1 MFENITLSK
10 EKNVVIT
17 DRHRYFDEYAYK
29 ELRGFICGGRVARD
43 GVLPSETSALPLF
56 EEVSDKINSLMAEQ
70 GLPLNVLVETME
82 LLLYELVKPQR
93 DIQFLL
99 SYLARET
106 VGKSVLRAFNNK
118 LGCKCVDIQ
127 SLSYRIGDNISEA
140 RKVFQSLRI
149 CDPAAGC
156 GDLLHL
162 ILDEMI
168 AVKSQLGILTDRNG
182 NPLYQYKFVAGE
194 NGLTALEK
202 KEFRVID
209 LDGDTNECRR
219 IREALFVE
227 KVNILRNNLFGVE
240 AEPLAVLLC
249 KLRLWLDVIGILGD
263 AKLKKLPV
271 IESNIV
277 CGDALVSRF
286 TMKDDLMVALK
297 NINHTVVDYKR
308 LVENHKTNEDALERH
323 YIVEMLNLIRNRL
336 IEGIG
341 WYSRD
346 TDELLK
352 LRRELSNLGTP
363 GLFPLTDKEEEALNG
378 RLLQLKAKIIK
389 QEKQLATFRHHPA
402 FAHAV
407 EWRYIF
413 PELLDDKGEFT
424 GFDAIASILPDATLS
439 ALGSDKSSLYK
450 RMNYKVYKRSANI
463 SELYCELANRL
474 TVYGGYA
481 VFLMSATWHIDPAN
495 SALGEYLAGEMNPLQ
510 LIMIDK
516 SSPLFG
522 LMKDKSAMVIQK
534 DINRHQTM
542 VCRIDSLFDHKAID
556 IEAYVQQYSMPVISL
571 VEKGASKSG
580 AAEPFMTPSSVEYMS
595 INGKINRLGLKIKHW
610 DVRVFSG
617 VMSGCDEAFVLNRAV
632 RDELIHADIKNSDII
647 RPLLMG
653 DFIRSYG
660 DDTPERWL
668 LYIPWHFPL
677 QYDKTINAA
686 SSRAEQRFQIQ
697 YPEIYNHLQKYK
709 EPLSSRNAIEVGL
722 GFEWYALQRSSGLN
736 NNWND
741 FAEQKI
747 VWKRDSTDYSFG
759 IDYGGCVVLED
770 TCYMTGQHLKF
781 LLGVLNSTMGRFMM
795 KDIYRMFSDESKAG
809 VSLIESLPVPVPGG
823 KMETDIIT
831 LVNRRITE
839 NGKSDDDKRF
849 TESKIN
855 RLVYDLYELTDDER
869 AFILSQEL

>member
-1 MFENITLSK
+1 MLEKIISSK
-10 EKNVVIT
+10 EKSAAIT
-17 DRHRYFDEYAYK
+17 DRRRYFDEYAYK
-29 ELRGFICGGRVARD
+29 ELRDFLCGERVAPD
-43 GVLPSETSALPLF
+43 GDLSPEISVLPLF
-56 EEVSDKINSLMAEQ
+56 EEAPGKINSLMAEQ
-70 GLPLNVLVETME
+70 GLPLIVIVETME
-82 LLLYELVKPQR
+82 FLLEELVKPQR
-93 DIQFLL
+93 EIRFLL

-106 VGKSVLRAFNNK
+106 VEKAVLRAFNNK

-140 RKVFQSLRI
+140 CKVFQGLRI

-156 GDLLHL
+156 GELLHL

-168 AVKSQLGILTDRNG
+168 AVKSQLGILTDRSG

-194 NGLTALEK
+194 NGLTVLEK
-202 KEFRVID
+202 KGFRAIN
-209 LDGDTNECRR
+209 LDDDTDECRH
-219 IREALFVE
+219 IRNTLFFE
-227 KVNILRNNLFGVE
+227 KVSVIRNNLFGVE
-240 AEPLAVLLC
+240 IEPLAVLLC
-249 KLRLWLDVIGILGD
+249 KLRLWLDAIGILGD
-263 AKLKKLPV
+263 VKLKKLPV
-271 IESNIV
+271 IDSNIV

-308 LVENHKTNEDALERH
+308 LVENYKTNEDAMERH

-346 TDELLK
+346 TNELLK
-352 LRRELSNLGTP
+352 LRRELSGLGTP
-363 GLFPLTDKEEEALNG
+363 GLFPLTEKEEEALNG
-378 RLLQLKAKIIK
+378 RLLLLKAKIIK
-389 QEKQLATFRHHPA
+389 QETQLATFRHHPA
-402 FAHAV
+402 FVHAV

-413 PELLDDKGEFT
+413 PELLDDRGEFI

-474 TVYGGYA
+474 IVYGGYA
-481 VFLMSATWHIDPAN
+481 VFLMSATWHNDPTN
-495 SALGEYLAGEMNPLQ
+495 SALGEYLTGEMNPLQ
-510 LIMIDK
+510 LILIDK
-516 SSPLFG
+516 SSPLFDA
-522 LMKDKSAMVIQK
+522 MKDKSAIVIQK
-534 DINRHQTM
+534 DINRHQTV
-542 VCRIDSLFDHKAID
+542 VCRIDSLFDPKAID
-556 IEAYVQQYSMPVISL
+556 IEAYMQQHSMYVVSL

-580 AAEPFMTPSSVEYMS
+580 ATEPFMAPSSVEYMS

-610 DVRVFSG
+610 DVRVYSG
-617 VMSGCDEAFVLNRAV
+617 VMSGCDEAFILDRAV
-632 RDELIHADIKNSDII
+632 RDELIHADTKNSDIV
-647 RPLLMG
+647 RPLLTG

-677 QYDKTINAA
+677 QYDKTITAA
-686 SSRAEQRFQIQ
+686 SSRAEQSFRMQ

-722 GFEWYALQRSSGLN
+722 GFEWYALQRSGFN

-741 FAEQKI
+741 FSEQKV

-770 TCYMTGQHLKF
+770 ACYMTGQHLKF

-795 KDIYRMFSDESKAG
+795 KDIYRMFSDESRTG
-809 VSLIESLPVPVPGG
+809 VSLIESIPVPVPNG

-831 LVNRRITE
+831 LVNRRISE
-839 NGKSDDDKRF
+839 NSKSDDDKRL

-855 RLVYDLYELTDDER
+855 RLVYDLYELTDDEI
-869 AFILSQEL
+869 AFILAQEG